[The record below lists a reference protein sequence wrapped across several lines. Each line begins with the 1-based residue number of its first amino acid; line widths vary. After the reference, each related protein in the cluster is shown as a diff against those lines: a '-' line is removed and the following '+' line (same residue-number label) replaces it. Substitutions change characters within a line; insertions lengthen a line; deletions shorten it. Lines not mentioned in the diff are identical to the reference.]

1 VIINQQI
8 QAYIPRGNVSPM
20 FFRYCVQISKTY
32 FEMQGNSTT
41 LAYVDR
47 EAFSNMPL
55 LLPSISDQ
63 NAIVEILNVKL
74 DRLEQAVTQ
83 LQREISLLREYR
95 TRLIADVV
103 TGKLDVREVVNLPE
117 ETDETE
123 SFDDS
128 LPEDDDLENSEIEN
142 DQAGELE
149 EEILA

>member
-1 VIINQQI
+1 MQLWSRVNLQSNARRTII
-8 QAYIPRGNVSPM
+8 ACRLS
-20 FFRYCVQISKTY
+20 
-32 FEMQGNSTT
+32 
-41 LAYVDR
+41 
-47 EAFSNMPL
+47 
-55 LLPSISDQ
+55 
-63 NAIVEILNVKL
+63 
-74 DRLEQAVTQ
+74 LEQETILDYISEEHLHYEHAIDSAH
-83 LQREISLLREYR
+83 REISLLREYR

-103 TGKLDVREVVNLPE
+103 TGKLDVREVVVNLPE